1 MVTGDA
7 VVIED
12 GKLNLANPSYT
23 LHMDDAVRSVRRL
36 LDYDIRQL
44 ICYHGG
50 LFQGDVKKALLRL
63 FRDLQ
68 NKKG

>member
-12 GKLNLANPSYT
+12 GKLNLANPGYT
-23 LHMDDAVRSVRRL
+23 LHMDDAVRSVRWS

-50 LFQGDVKKALLRL
+50 LFQGM
-63 FRDLQ
+63 
-68 NKKG
+68 